1 MAVTAIWNVKGWI
14 GSVLNYTVNPEKTE
28 NPEWSEK
35 QQQSML
41 DVMEYAMQSAPKK
54 VLDKIIDY
62 AIDDFKT
69 EKQYYVT
76 GINCDPATARNDMI
90 LTKRI
95 WGKEGGNIAYHGYQ
109 SFKTG
114 EVSADKA
121 HQIGVELAQA
131 LWGDRFEVIVSTH
144 LNTKTVHNHFVLNSV
159 SFVDGLKYYDQKK
172 TYQRMRDMSDA
183 LCEKYHL
190 SVIEN
195 PVRHGRSRAEWETEK
210 NGRPTWMTAIRLDL
224 DAAIMGAV
232 NFQGF
237 VKNMRERGY
246 EVEKRGRD
254 WRIKPQNHTNF
265 SRLRRFGEKYTED
278 AIIERIIHQRWP
290 SRPPKPEEKKTVR
303 RGRTHGDFRLS
314 KVTWNGLRALYYFY
328 RRKLQEACRQQSSY
342 TPYVLREDIRHL
354 EAVDKQFHFLF
365 RHKIDTAE
373 ELTSYRNDA
382 SQRITIISEERK
394 ELKNELR
401 RIGIPEQRLEEI
413 KTRIGQISAELRTL
427 RQDVKLCD
435 AIAVRSLEIAE
446 KNAQLKQIEEKE
458 VERKR
463 EQERKHGKT
472 HIR

>member
-1 MAVTAIWNVKGWI
+1 
-14 GSVLNYTVNPEKTE
+14 
-28 NPEWSEK
+28 
-35 QQQSML
+35 
-41 DVMEYAMQSAPKK
+41 
-54 VLDKIIDY
+54 
-62 AIDDFKT
+62 
-69 EKQYYVT
+69 
-76 GINCDPATARNDMI
+76 
-90 LTKRI
+90 
-95 WGKEGGNIAYHGYQ
+95 
-109 SFKTG
+109 
-114 EVSADKA
+114 
-121 HQIGVELAQA
+121 
-131 LWGDRFEVIVSTH
+131 
-144 LNTKTVHNHFVLNSV
+144 
-159 SFVDGLKYYDQKK
+159 
-172 TYQRMRDMSDA
+172 
-183 LCEKYHL
+183 
-190 SVIEN
+190 
-195 PVRHGRSRAEWETEK
+195 
-210 NGRPTWMTAIRLDL
+210 MTAIRLDL

-278 AIIERIIHQRWP
+278 AIIERIIRQRWP

-373 ELTSYRNDA
+373 ELTSYRDDA

-413 KTRIGQISAELRTL
+413 KTRIGQISAELKTL
-427 RQDVKLCD
+427 RQDIKLCA
-435 AIAVRSLEIAE
+435 AIVARSLEIANR
-446 KNAQLKQIEEKE
+446 NAQLKQIEERE
-458 VERKR
+458 VEQKR
-463 EQERKHGKT
+463 EQECKRGKT

>member
-1 MAVTAIWNVKGWI
+1 
-14 GSVLNYTVNPEKTE
+14 
-28 NPEWSEK
+28 
-35 QQQSML
+35 
-41 DVMEYAMQSAPKK
+41 
-54 VLDKIIDY
+54 
-62 AIDDFKT
+62 
-69 EKQYYVT
+69 
-76 GINCDPATARNDMI
+76 
-90 LTKRI
+90 
-95 WGKEGGNIAYHGYQ
+95 
-109 SFKTG
+109 
-114 EVSADKA
+114 
-121 HQIGVELAQA
+121 
-131 LWGDRFEVIVSTH
+131 
-144 LNTKTVHNHFVLNSV
+144 
-159 SFVDGLKYYDQKK
+159 
-172 TYQRMRDMSDA
+172 MRDMSDA

-195 PVRHGRSRAEWETEK
+195 PARHGRSRAEWEAEK
-210 NGRPTWMTAIRLDL
+210 NGKPAWMTAIRLDL

-254 WRIKPQNHTNF
+254 WRIKPQNHRSF

-278 AIIERIIHQRWP
+278 AIIERIIRQRWP

-373 ELTSYRNDA
+373 ELTSYRDDA

-413 KTRIGQISAELRTL
+413 KTRIGQISAELKTL
-427 RQDVKLCD
+427 RQDIKLCA
-435 AIAVRSLEIAE
+435 AIVARSLEIANR
-446 KNAQLKQIEEKE
+446 NAQLKQIEERE
-458 VERKR
+458 VEQKR
-463 EQERKHGKT
+463 EQERKRGKT

>member
-76 GINCDPATARNDMI
+76 GINCDPATARTDMI

-121 HQIGVELAQA
+121 HQIGIELAQA

-172 TYQRMRDMSDA
+172 TYQRMCDMSDA

-195 PVRHGRSRAEWETEK
+195 PARHGRSRAEWEAEK
-210 NGRPTWMTAIRLDL
+210 NGKPTWMTAIRLDL

-278 AIIERIIHQRWP
+278 AIIERIIRQRWP
-290 SRPPKPEEKKTVR
+290 SRPAKPKQHKSPRRVR
-303 RGRTHGDFRLS
+303 VYGDYHLS
-314 KVTWNGLRALYYFY
+314 KVTWKGLRALYYFY
-328 RRKLQEACRQQSSY
+328 CRKLREARRQQSSY
-342 TPYVLREDIRHL
+342 TPYILREDIRKL
-354 EAVDKQFHFLF
+354 EAVDRQTRFLF

-373 ELTSYRNDA
+373 ELTSYRDDA

-394 ELKNELR
+394 ELKNGLR

-413 KTRIGQISAELRTL
+413 KTRIGQISTELRTL

-435 AIAVRSLEIAE
+435 AIAARSLEIANR
-446 KNAQLKQIEEKE
+446 NAQLKQIEERE
-458 VERKR
+458 VEQKR

>member
-195 PVRHGRSRAEWETEK
+195 PARHGR
-210 NGRPTWMTAIRLDL
+210 
-224 DAAIMGAV
+224 
-232 NFQGF
+232 
-237 VKNMRERGY
+237 
-246 EVEKRGRD
+246 
-254 WRIKPQNHTNF
+254 
-265 SRLRRFGEKYTED
+265 
-278 AIIERIIHQRWP
+278 
-290 SRPPKPEEKKTVR
+290 
-303 RGRTHGDFRLS
+303 
-314 KVTWNGLRALYYFY
+314 
-328 RRKLQEACRQQSSY
+328 
-342 TPYVLREDIRHL
+342 
-354 EAVDKQFHFLF
+354 
-365 RHKIDTAE
+365 
-373 ELTSYRNDA
+373 
-382 SQRITIISEERK
+382 
-394 ELKNELR
+394 
-401 RIGIPEQRLEEI
+401 
-413 KTRIGQISAELRTL
+413 
-427 RQDVKLCD
+427 
-435 AIAVRSLEIAE
+435 
-446 KNAQLKQIEEKE
+446 
-458 VERKR
+458 
-463 EQERKHGKT
+463 
-472 HIR
+472 

>member
-1 MAVTAIWNVKGWI
+1 MAVPAIWNVKGWI

-195 PVRHGRSRAEWETEK
+195 PARHGRSRAEWEAEK

-254 WRIKPQNHTNF
+254 WRIKPQNHRSF

-278 AIIERIIHQRWP
+278 AIIERIIRQRWP

-314 KVTWNGLRALYYFY
+314 KVTV
-328 RRKLQEACRQQSSY
+328 Q
-342 TPYVLREDIRHL
+342 T
-354 EAVDKQFHFLF
+354 
-365 RHKIDTAE
+365 
-373 ELTSYRNDA
+373 
-382 SQRITIISEERK
+382 
-394 ELKNELR
+394 
-401 RIGIPEQRLEEI
+401 
-413 KTRIGQISAELRTL
+413 IGQ
-427 RQDVKLCD
+427 
-435 AIAVRSLEIAE
+435 
-446 KNAQLKQIEEKE
+446 N
-458 VERKR
+458 
-463 EQERKHGKT
+463 
-472 HIR
+472 

>member
-1 MAVTAIWNVKGWI
+1 M
-14 GSVLNYTVNPEKTE
+14 
-28 NPEWSEK
+28 
-35 QQQSML
+35 
-41 DVMEYAMQSAPKK
+41 
-54 VLDKIIDY
+54 
-62 AIDDFKT
+62 
-69 EKQYYVT
+69 
-76 GINCDPATARNDMI
+76 
-90 LTKRI
+90 
-95 WGKEGGNIAYHGYQ
+95 
-109 SFKTG
+109 
-114 EVSADKA
+114 
-121 HQIGVELAQA
+121 
-131 LWGDRFEVIVSTH
+131 
-144 LNTKTVHNHFVLNSV
+144 NTKTVHNHFVLNSV

-195 PVRHGRSRAEWETEK
+195 PARHGRSRAEWEAEK
-210 NGRPTWMTAIRLDL
+210 NGKPTWMTAIRLDL

-254 WRIKPQNHTNF
+254 WRIKPQNHRSF

-278 AIIERIIHQRWP
+278 AIIERIIRQRWP

-373 ELTSYRNDA
+373 ELTSYRDDA

-446 KNAQLKQIEEKE
+446 KNAQLKQIEERE